1 MARTIQ
7 IIESQY
13 LNDVVV
19 NGVTTQG
26 LISLVN
32 AYLAGLTNPIIRT
45 WFLDAR
51 FVEKRQNL
59 QWAFYVETGSGGAA
73 LATPFTLRVDQNT
86 LAANLVIAVN
96 TFLSTYTG
104 FSSGGQLTKLD
115 SDVQNYVKQFVLPR
129 LLNVTAG
136 AAANYV
142 TLGS

>member
-26 LISLVN
+26 LLTLVN
-32 AYLAGLTNPIIRT
+32 AYLAGLTNPTVRA
-45 WFLDAR
+45 WSLDAR
-51 FVEKRQNL
+51 FIEKRQNL
-59 QWAFYVETGSGGAA
+59 QWAFYVETDSGGAA

-86 LAANLVIAVN
+86 SAANLVIEVN
-96 TFLSTYTG
+96 TFLATYTG
-104 FSSGGQLTKLD
+104 FPSGGKLTKLD
-115 SDVQNYVKQFVLPR
+115 SDVQGYNKQFMLAH

-136 AAANYV
+136 ASANY
-142 TLGS
+142 LPL